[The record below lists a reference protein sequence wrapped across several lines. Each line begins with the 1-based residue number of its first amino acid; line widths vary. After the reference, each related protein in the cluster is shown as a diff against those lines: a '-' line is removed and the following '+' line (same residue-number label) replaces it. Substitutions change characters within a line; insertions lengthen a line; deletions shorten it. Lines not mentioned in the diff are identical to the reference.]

1 MKRFRNISTALTLVL
16 AISFLIICLLFS
28 FSLSHLYGELSRQRQ
43 HELSQA
49 AAQAAAYHTS
59 TLYRQAKALVASCAN
74 APIAGKQ
81 PASVQNR
88 TPKEKRA
95 MLDLLE
101 TMTEYCSTS
110 AAKQYVLRLAF
121 FHENGILVQYNPT
134 SIRSASPEIELFLQ
148 SRPYL
153 ALKETGAVANMG
165 LYPRLN
171 QENEWSFQYMLPV
184 YGQTSSR
191 VAGYLL
197 GEFRLE
203 LFADQMPATGSVS
216 YALSDDKGNLLT
228 LPAGLLETEGELGSF
243 LLSGQSGFARSGSW
257 LYTVDRARIPDS
269 DFTVSCIMKVT
280 SPRQEKMQFAAML
293 CLILLGTLLLALICI
308 GICTRNISIPA
319 DRLRNRLARVAENDL
334 SPAPELEHLPGGFA
348 QMGAAV
354 NQMTV
359 SIQGLMERAVAEAN
373 AKKDSEIAA
382 LQSQIYP
389 HFIYNTLDSIHWMA
403 KLQKNIGICTLTESL
418 TALLRNLVRSPG
430 ERIPLREE
438 LNLLRHYITIQSV
451 RYMDSFDCDILI
463 PEELQDYRIIKFVL
477 QPLVENAIFHGVEP
491 ADHFCKIVI
500 SATAEDGVLHL
511 VVEDNG
517 VGMDQ
522 RRLAVLNGQV
532 EAADK
537 GGIGAANVRSRIK
550 LVYGEKYGLFYE
562 SESGRG
568 TRAVIRIPLEK

>member
-1 MKRFRNISTALTLVL
+1 MPST
-16 AISFLIICLLFS
+16 
-28 FSLSHLYGELSRQRQ
+28 
-43 HELSQA
+43 
-49 AAQAAAYHTS
+49 
-59 TLYRQAKALVASCAN
+59 
-74 APIAGKQ
+74 
-81 PASVQNR
+81 
-88 TPKEKRA
+88 
-95 MLDLLE
+95 D
-101 TMTEYCSTS
+101 
-110 AAKQYVLRLAF
+110 
-121 FHENGILVQYNPT
+121 
-134 SIRSASPEIELFLQ
+134 
-148 SRPYL
+148 
-153 ALKETGAVANMG
+153 
-165 LYPRLN
+165 
-171 QENEWSFQYMLPV
+171 
-184 YGQTSSR
+184 
-191 VAGYLL
+191 
-197 GEFRLE
+197 
-203 LFADQMPATGSVS
+203 SVS

-228 LPAGLLETEGELGSF
+228 LPEHLLGEENELSSF
-243 LLSGQSGFARSGSW
+243 LLSGRSGFARSGSW
-257 LYTVDRARIPDS
+257 LYTVDRAHIPDS

-280 SPRQEKMQFAAML
+280 SPRQERMQVAAML

-319 DRLRNRLARVAENDL
+319 DRLRNRLARIAENDL
-334 SPAPELEHLPGGFA
+334 SPDPELEQLLVGFA
-348 QMGAAV
+348 QMGATV

-359 SIQGLMERAVAEAN
+359 SIHGLMEQAVAEAN

-382 LQSQIYP
+382 LQRQIYP

-438 LNLLRHYITIQSV
+438 LDLLRHYVTIQSV

-500 SATAEDGVLHL
+500 SAAAEDGVLNL

-537 GGIGAANVRSRIK
+537 GGIGATNVRSRIK
-550 LVYGEKYGLFYE
+550 LVYGEKLHSGARVGAPDPERCQRGGAHFPKLFVLPVYAPAFGGLCGLRE
-562 SESGRG
+562 SDENETGL
-568 TRAVIRIPLEK
+568 RAVGNGELSDL